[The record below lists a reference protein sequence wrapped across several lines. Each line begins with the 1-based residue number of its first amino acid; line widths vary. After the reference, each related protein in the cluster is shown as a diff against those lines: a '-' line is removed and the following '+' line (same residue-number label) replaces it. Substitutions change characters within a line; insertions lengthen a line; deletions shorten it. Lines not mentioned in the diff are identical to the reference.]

1 MKMTRKLMAL
11 LLAAMMLLTLCACGK
26 EAVDIS
32 GKYYATSCIIDG
44 EEYSCDGEYVLLDE
58 DGTGKMMFMEEE
70 YPIKKWTLSD
80 SDFTFT
86 LEDGDKFVGTYEDG
100 VLDGTIAGM
109 DYVFDMNGATA
120 SKKGPATKAEETD
133 EAAETEAETETE
145 AAPAAAGGVLAEGDL
160 GNYHV
165 AVVGVEEFT
174 DAAGD
179 PAVRL
184 YYDFTNNS
192 DERTGGSDISVT
204 AKQSG
209 FELVSTYALSQ
220 DDVPE
225 YGNEYLY
232 VYPGVT
238 IRCIEELGYNPEAGG
253 TIVFTLEDYWAS
265 DDTLTVEVDAT
276 DLPGAP
282 AEPLEIVPVTD
293 PHTTDGWATEGEYD
307 DCYFTLLDYEVVEA
321 DSYSDCDQVIRFY
334 FEYTNNGSEAESA
347 WWNSNFSAYQ
357 DGIQLSTDSADD
369 RVDAD
374 ELYHEDIE
382 PGETVTCAVCF
393 GIRSDSPVELMLI
406 DVWDDIYIGQRADIG

>member
-1 MKMTRKLMAL
+1 MKMTRKLVAL
-11 LLAAMMLLTLCACGK
+11 VLAAMMLLTLCACGK
-26 EAVDIS
+26 ETVDIS
-32 GKYYATSCIIDG
+32 GKYYATSCTIDG
-44 EEYSCDGEYVLLDE
+44 EEYSCEGEYVVLDE
-58 DGTGKMMFMEEE
+58 DGTGTLMFMEEE
-70 YPIKKWTLSD
+70 YAIKKWTLSD

-86 LEDGDKFVGTYEDG
+86 LDSGDKFTGTYEDG
-100 VLDGTIAGM
+100 VLNGTFAGM

-120 SKKGPATKAEETD
+120 SKKGLATKAEETD
-133 EAAETEAETETE
+133 EAAETETE
-145 AAPAAAGGVLAEGDL
+145 AAPAAASGVLAEADL
-160 GNYHV
+160 GDYHV

-174 DAAGD
+174 DAAGE

-184 YYDFTNNS
+184 YYDFTNNTN
-192 DERTGGSDISVT
+192 DKTGGSDISVT

-225 YGNEYLY
+225 YGNAYLY

-265 DDTLTVEVDAT
+265 DETLTVEVDAT
-276 DLPGAP
+276 NLPGAP
-282 AEPLEIVPVTD
+282 AEPLEITPIPD
-293 PHTTDGWATEGEYD
+293 PHNTDGWPTEGDYD
-307 DCYFTLLDYEVVEA
+307 GNYFKLLDYEVAEA
-321 DSYSDCDQVIRFY
+321 DSYSDCDQIIRFY

-347 WWNSNFSAYQ
+347 WWNSNFTAYQ

-393 GIRSDSPVELMLI
+393 GIHSDSPVELMLTDI
-406 DVWDDIYIGQRADIG
+406 WEDVNIGLRADIG

>member
-26 EAVDIS
+26 ETVDIS
-32 GKYYATSCIIDG
+32 GKYYATSCVIDG

-86 LEDGDKFVGTYEDG
+86 LEDGDKFTGTYEDG
-100 VLDGTIAGM
+100 VLDGTFAGM

-120 SKKGPATKAEETD
+120 SKKDPAAKAEET
-133 EAAETEAETETE
+133 AETEPEAETE
-145 AAPAAAGGVLAEGDL
+145 AAPAASTGVLAEADL
-160 GNYHV
+160 GKYHV

-174 DAAGD
+174 DASDA

-192 DERTGGSDISVT
+192 DDRTGGSDISVEG
-204 AKQSG
+204 KQSG
-209 FELVSTYALSQ
+209 IELVSTYAMSQ

-225 YGNEYLY
+225 YGNSSLY

-238 IRCIEELGYNPEAGG
+238 IRCIREFSYNPEAGG

-265 DDTLTVEVDAT
+265 DETLTVEVDAT
-276 DLPGAP
+276 NLPGAP
-282 AEPLEIVPVTD
+282 AEPLEITPITD
-293 PHTTDGWATEGEYD
+293 PNCTDGWATEGEYD
-307 DCYFTLLDYEVVEA
+307 DCYFKLLDFEVVEA
-321 DSYSDCDQVIRFY
+321 DSYSDCEQVIRFY
-334 FEYTNNGSEAESA
+334 FEYTNNTDEAESA
-347 WWNSNFSAYQ
+347 WWNSNFTAYQ
-357 DGIQLSTDSADD
+357 DGIQLSSDSADD
-369 RVDAD
+369 RVDSD
-374 ELYHEDIE
+374 DMYSEDIE
-382 PGETVTCAVCF
+382 PGETATCSVCF
-393 GIRSDSPVELMLI
+393 GLRSDSPVELMLI
-406 DVWDDIYIGQRADIG
+406 DTWDDIYIGQRCDLG